1 MIKIKTEQIEQL
13 IQIIHEQ
20 NGWYIGAIS
29 FVIAVITIFLGFY
42 SFQQKKIS
50 DKQVEK
56 FTAEI
61 KRAEKISEDLKT
73 SNEAILQ
80 YSLSVMN
87 RESYIA
93 HTAWKQQANLFFKS
107 QDMYHKYY
115 SQNKELRQKL
125 IEAKA
130 AVVMASRQLFEGL
143 LKKDDKTY
151 DEIHS
156 PKFQSAYVSDWVFQ
170 GDMNIQVLVDFDYQ
184 KMKEIG
190 HSLKSPDV
198 QSQWFNQL
206 EQVNDFWCNAK
217 VE

>member
-20 NGWYIGAIS
+20 NAWYIGAIG
-29 FVIAVITIFLGFY
+29 FVVAVMTIFLTFY
-42 SFQQKKIS
+42 SFQQKRIS
-50 DKQVEK
+50 DRQIEK

-61 KRAEKISEDLKT
+61 KRAERISADLKE

-87 RESYIA
+87 RESYMA

-107 QDMYHKYY
+107 QDIYHKYY
-115 SQNKELRQKL
+115 SQNKELKQKL
-125 IEAKA
+125 TDAKA
-130 AVVMASRQLFEGL
+130 AVVMASQQSFEGL

-156 PKFQSAYVSDWVFQ
+156 PEFQSAYVLEWVFQ
-170 GDMNIQVLVDFDYQ
+170 EDMNFQVLVDFDYQ

-190 HSLKSPDV
+190 HGLKSPDV

-206 EQVNDFWCNAK
+206 EQVNNFWSNAK